1 MPFDAIKHSPFAVL
15 FTFIV
20 DVAVKFKNPVM
31 SLLISGITH
40 LSPKTK
46 PGVIPVK
53 YIFAPEP
60 IDKYNLSASSFV
72 K

>member
-1 MPFDAIKHSPFAVL
+1 VPFDAIKHSPLVVL
-15 FTFIV
+15 FTFIL
-20 DVAVKFKNPVM
+20 DSAVKFKNPEI

-40 LSPKTK
+40 FSPKTN

-53 YIFAPEP
+53 YIFEPDP